1 MWAIPSVARCVVV
14 ALPFRYAGL
23 LGPTIIICPMPTS
36 VSNLRHTD
44 VLELHVAHACNLTCE
59 SCTHYSNHGHRGVV
73 SVDDADAWMG
83 AWSSRVAPQR
93 FKLLG
98 GEPTIHPD
106 LPAFVPLVRK
116 HWPAATINI
125 ATNGF
130 FLHKHPELPAVLA
143 ADGHAELSLSV
154 HHASPEYAARLQ
166 PVLDLLSAWQK
177 KHSFTMRIN
186 KSADRWTRFYHGYG
200 ASMQP
205 FQDGR
210 PEESWQVCMT
220 RHSKQLFEA
229 KLWKCPPLAY
239 LKLQKAQFDLSEQ
252 WNRYLE
258 YRPLEP
264 HCSDSELDA
273 FLAKKG
279 ETYCSMCPAEP
290 QPFSLPLPMRL
301 PSNTLGASRPDPTTL
316 GQAP

>member
-1 MWAIPSVARCVVV
+1 MPSSA
-14 ALPFRYAGL
+14 
-23 LGPTIIICPMPTS
+23 
-36 VSNLRHTD
+36 SNLRHTD

-59 SCTHYSNHGHRGVV
+59 SCAHYSNQGHRGVV

-83 AWSSRVAPQR
+83 AWSGRLAPQK

-116 HWPAATINI
+116 HWPATTINI

-186 KSADRWTRFYHGYG
+186 EFCRPLDPLLSRIRRFDAAVSRWKTG
-200 ASMQP
+200 AKLANLRNP
-205 FQDGR
+205 A
-210 PEESWQVCMT
+210 
-220 RHSKQLFEA
+220 FEA
-229 KLWKCPPLAY
+229 AFRGKTLEMPSAGVS
-239 LKLQKAQFDLSEQ
+239 QASE
-252 WNRYLE
+252 
-258 YRPLEP
+258 
-264 HCSDSELDA
+264 
-273 FLAKKG
+273 G
-279 ETYCSMCPAEP
+279 EV
-290 QPFSLPLPMRL
+290 
-301 PSNTLGASRPDPTTL
+301 
-316 GQAP
+316 